1 MVTRNLT
8 KMEICCVG
16 GTISVND
23 QLMLSMGTMSL
34 MVVMSLQQWLS
45 SDGGVIDGIILP
57 PMIEG
62 IG

>member
-1 MVTRNLT
+1 M
-8 KMEICCVG
+8 G

>member
-1 MVTRNLT
+1 
-8 KMEICCVG
+8 MEICCVG

-45 SDGGVIDGIILP
+45 SDRGVIDGIILP